1 MDKDLEYI
9 IEDCKKG
16 KTNAQAA
23 IYNIFAGK
31 MFALCLRYSKNRQ
44 EAEDNL
50 HDGFIKIFKVI
61 KDYKYKG
68 SFEGWIRKIFITICL
83 KKYKKNLKLYPIE
96 EIDIP
101 ENGWIDN
108 DTLISLPQEK
118 LFELIND
125 LPYKYRLVFNLHV
138 LDSYP
143 HEEIGN
149 ILSISTGTSKS
160 NLSRAKKL
168 LRDKITQLIK
178 ES

>member
-83 KKYKKNLKLYPIE
+83 K
-96 EIDIP
+96 
-101 ENGWIDN
+101 
-108 DTLISLPQEK
+108 
-118 LFELIND
+118 
-125 LPYKYRLVFNLHV
+125 
-138 LDSYP
+138 
-143 HEEIGN
+143 
-149 ILSISTGTSKS
+149 
-160 NLSRAKKL
+160 
-168 LRDKITQLIK
+168 IK
-178 ES
+178 